1 MQIKKKHRVIKF
13 LPDKFT
19 PIQDLV
25 DHLSEER
32 GAKQSAPKVIL
43 EAVKYMTDS
52 TMLEGDEEQ

>member
-1 MQIKKKHRVIKF
+1 MKKHRVIKF
-13 LPDKFT
+13 LPDEFT